1 MKLFNNNN
9 FLNIKNEEY
18 TILFNNLK
26 LISYKMTKSIKKLE
40 EKKVH
45 SRLGHF
51 LYSLGAVP
59 SALPYN
65 MIGSWLLV
73 FYTLPMQGRLSLVE
87 FGFLFM
93 IYGIWNAINDPL
105 IGYFMD
111 KLKLKKGRRVPWIIY
126 GTIPMTLGF
135 IGLWWIPFNTKGLV
149 FLYGLIMLFLFDTG
163 FTINIT
169 AWSALYTEMYEDE
182 SERSSVVAI
191 KDSIAFLSSMIGV
204 MIPSM
209 IAAALGS
216 WAIAGLIMGLMIPV
230 TMYLSLLGTK
240 ERKEFQIDEPL
251 PILKAFIESVSNK
264 PFVIGSITYALIDFC
279 FGFTMMILPLYAK
292 FILHIEDGME
302 GFAMIGVALG
312 IICAVPL
319 WWKIYSK
326 KGPKFGLTLSMIVF
340 CIGMVPLFLAEDFV
354 SLTVIGLLPGV
365 GISGV
370 LMTEPVISAAIDY
383 DEIKTGKRREAT
395 YGGIGAFI
403 ARLSMILSAVALIIV
418 QLISGFNPNLVIQTP
433 EALIGLRFSMSI
445 VPAIGL
451 LIALII
457 FKFYPLNLA
466 RFTDQQKKLKELHRA
481 RLDKVKK

>member
-1 MKLFNNNN
+1 
-9 FLNIKNEEY
+9 
-18 TILFNNLK
+18 
-26 LISYKMTKSIKKLE
+26 MTQSIRNAKRDRT
-40 EKKVH
+40 H
-45 SRLGHF
+45 SRLGHL
-51 LYSLGAVP
+51 LYSLGSVP
-59 SALPYN
+59 SALPFN
-65 MIGSWLLV
+65 MIGSWLLT
-73 FYTLPMQGRLSLVE
+73 FYTIEMGLSLVD
-87 FGFLFM
+87 FGLLFM
-93 IYGIWNAINDPL
+93 FYGIWNAINDPL
-105 IGYFMD
+105 IGFYMD
-111 KLKLKKGRRVPWIIY
+111 KLKPKKGRRVPWIIY

-135 IGLWWIPFNTKGLV
+135 IGLWWVPFSEKGLV
-149 FLYGLIMLFLFDTG
+149 FLYGFIMLFIFDTG
-163 FTINIT
+163 FTIVIT

-182 SERSSVVAI
+182 SERASVVAI
-191 KDSIAFLSSMIGV
+191 KDTIAFLSSMIGV

-209 IAAALGS
+209 IAYALGS
-216 WAIAGLIMGLMIPV
+216 WAIAGLIMGITIPI

-264 PFVIGSITYALIDFC
+264 PFVIASVTYALLDFC
-279 FGFTMMILPLYAK
+279 FGFTMMILPLYAI
-292 FILHIEDGME
+292 FILHIQKEMA

-326 KGPKFGLTLSMIVF
+326 KGPKFGLTLSMIIF
-340 CIGMVPLFLAEDFV
+340 CVGMVPLFLAEDFI
-354 SLTVIGLLPGV
+354 SLTIIGLFPGV

-403 ARLSMILSAVALIIV
+403 ARLSMVLSAVALIIV
-418 QLISGFNPNLVIQTP
+418 QLISGFDPKSEFQTP

-445 VPAIGL
+445 IPAIGL

-457 FKFYPLNLA
+457 FRAYPLNLTK
-466 RFTDQQKKLKELHRA
+466 FTEQQERLKELHQA

>member
-1 MKLFNNNN
+1 MTQSN
-9 FLNIKNEEY
+9 KNA
-18 TILFNNLK
+18 
-26 LISYKMTKSIKKLE
+26 KKDRT
-40 EKKVH
+40 H
-45 SRLGHF
+45 SRLGHL
-51 LYSLGAVP
+51 LYSLGSVP
-59 SALPYN
+59 SALPFN
-65 MIGSWLLV
+65 MIGSWLLT
-73 FYTLPMQGRLSLVE
+73 FYTIEMGLSLVD
-87 FGFLFM
+87 FGLLFM
-93 IYGIWNAINDPL
+93 FYGIWNAINDPL
-105 IGYFMD
+105 IGFYMD
-111 KLKLKKGRRVPWIIY
+111 KLKPKKGRRVPWIIY

-135 IGLWWIPFNTKGLV
+135 IGLWWVPFSEKGLV
-149 FLYGLIMLFLFDTG
+149 FLYGFIMLFIFDTG
-163 FTINIT
+163 FTIVIT

-182 SERSSVVAI
+182 SERASVVAI
-191 KDSIAFLSSMIGV
+191 KDTIAFLSSMIGV

-209 IAAALGS
+209 IAYALGS
-216 WAIAGLIMGLMIPV
+216 WAIAGLIMGITIPI

-264 PFVIGSITYALIDFC
+264 PFVIASVTYALLDFC
-279 FGFTMMILPLYAK
+279 FGFTMMILPLYAI
-292 FILHIEDGME
+292 FILHIQKEMA

-326 KGPKFGLTLSMIVF
+326 KGPKFGLTLSMIIF
-340 CIGMVPLFLAEDFV
+340 CVGMVPLFLAEDFI
-354 SLTVIGLLPGV
+354 SLTIIGLFPGV

-403 ARLSMILSAVALIIV
+403 ARLSMVLSAVALIIV
-418 QLISGFNPNLVIQTP
+418 QLISGFDPKSEFQTP

-445 VPAIGL
+445 IPAIGL

-457 FKFYPLNLA
+457 FRGYPLNLTK
-466 RFTDQQKKLKELHRA
+466 FTEQQERLKELHQA